1 MYVCQGFGFYCVVV
15 GGGKEERMVGE
26 KSGRTKG

>member
-15 GGGKEERMVGE
+15 GGGKGERMVGE
-26 KSGRTKG
+26 KSGRMKG